1 MPKIKIKQNSVGKW
15 IDTKTGRFV
24 SKKIYEPVVKAR
36 EAVNLKRSESL
47 KEYWSDVKSI
57 MKILNK
63 SQEEAR
69 KYLHDTPKYVE
80 KRGGKAYHWAK
91 FWQNEKGKSKEERK
105 QAKKQLEAEGYELI
119 SY

>member
-1 MPKIKIKQNSVGKW
+1 MSKIKIKQNSAGQW
-15 IDTKTGRFV
+15 INAKTGKFV

-36 EAVNLKRSESL
+36 EAANLKRSESL
-47 KEYWSDVKSI
+47 KGYWSDVKSI

-91 FWQNEKGKSKEERK
+91 FWINEKGKSREHVK
-105 QAKKQLEAEGYELI
+105 QAKKQLEAEGYELV

>member
-1 MPKIKIKQNSVGKW
+1 MSKIKIKQNSAGQW
-15 IDTKTGRFV
+15 INAKTGKFV

-36 EAVNLKRSESL
+36 EAANLKRSESL
-47 KEYWSDVKSI
+47 KEYWGDVKSI

-91 FWQNEKGKSKEERK
+91 FWINEKGKSREHVK
-105 QAKKQLEAEGYELI
+105 QAKKQLEEEGYELV